1 MKSWRTTVLGILAG
15 LAILITQAIAALDGD
30 PETVF
35 NLDAVIAAL
44 ATMGIGVA
52 ARDNIVSS
60 EKAGAVPGAKALLL
74 ACLLMPAIGC
84 ADVPGH
90 LVVGHVDAVSPDH
103 LARLEAAAEDPPR
116 VIPATSSEV
125 DTYRANWEALRDAG
139 ESAKNATR

>member
-44 ATMGIGVA
+44 ATMGIGVV
-52 ARDNIVSS
+52 ARDNVVSS
-60 EKAGAVPGAKALLL
+60 EKAGAKALLL
-74 ACLLMPAIGC
+74 ACLLIPAVGC
-84 ADVPGH
+84 SGVPGEI
-90 LVVGHVDAVSPDH
+90 VTGHVDAVSPDH

-116 VIPATSSEV
+116 VIPATVAEV
-125 DTYRANWEALRDAG
+125 DTYRANWDALRDAG
-139 ESAKNATR
+139 ESATPGSTP